1 MKAVIYEKRIAW
13 NNIKGNG
20 LLKRA
25 IEIAL
30 SGQHTITII
39 GNPDNGKEYLDTIF
53 KTRTEYCWEDP
64 IFNENLFTFVQPC
77 FCGNF
82 GDEGCGCSVEEIILH
97 KRSKEYINAMKSQI
111 IVKLERPLFNEIVSV
126 LTGESFQNVVD
137 RIYTFNRLKTI
148 EGTDQDA
155 MEFLKT
161 AYNKLL
167 FTSSQINRVLAV
179 SKTIAIM
186 DNSDIVHSQ
195 HMAEAIQY
203 QALDY

>member
-1 MKAVIYEKRIAW
+1 MKTSLYERKIAY
-13 NNIKGNG
+13 NNIKGNE

-25 IEIAL
+25 IEVSL
-30 SGQHTITII
+30 TGQHTITVI
-39 GNPDNGKEYLDTIF
+39 GNVDNGKEYLDIVF
-53 KTRTEYCWEDP
+53 KSRTEYCGEDP

-167 FTSSQINRVLAV
+167 FTGNQINRVLAV
-179 SKTIAIM
+179 SRTIAIM
-186 DNSDIVHSQ
+186 DNSGRVKAHHI
-195 HMAEAIQY
+195 AEAIQY

>member
-1 MKAVIYEKRIAW
+1 MKTSLYEKRIAW

-82 GDEGCGCSVEEIILH
+82 IIEACNCSVEEIASYR
-97 KRSKEYINAMKSQI
+97 KTKEYVNAMKSQI

-126 LTGESFQNVVD
+126 LTGEPFTDVMY
-137 RIYTFNRLKTI
+137 RIDTFNKLKTVKS
-148 EGTDQDA
+148 TDQDA

-167 FTSSQINRVLAV
+167 FTGDQINRVLAV

-186 DNSDIVHSQ
+186 DNSEVVQAH

>member
-1 MKAVIYEKRIAW
+1 MKAVIYEKGIAW

-39 GNPDNGKEYLDTIF
+39 GNPDNGKEYL
-53 KTRTEYCWEDP
+53 
-64 IFNENLFTFVQPC
+64 
-77 FCGNF
+77 
-82 GDEGCGCSVEEIILH
+82 
-97 KRSKEYINAMKSQI
+97 NAMKSQI

-126 LTGESFQNVVD
+126 LTGEPFTDVMY
-137 RIYTFNRLKTI
+137 RIDTFNKLKTVKS
-148 EGTDQDA
+148 TDQDA